1 MANDNLFW
9 NQMLMRSD
17 SIVDIDPNA
26 PDAMEQV
33 RAQLGTI
40 TEQFDRAFDPAD
52 QFEEYV
58 TVALCQA
65 LQRALTP
72 KVARPVCK
80 VSVQNKLRNTAP
92 AAPTSLPALG
102 ATPPQTPLQ
111 TSSPQ
116 TQPSPQP
123 KAQVQPQPQT
133 PPKPKSRPK
142 KRGGKR

>member
-58 TVALCQA
+58 TIALCQA

-80 VSVQNKLRNTAP
+80 VSVQNNLRNPAP
-92 AAPTSLPALG
+92 AAPATVPPLGDIPAQTQPLTS
-102 ATPPQTPLQ
+102 PP
-111 TSSPQ
+111 PQ
-116 TQPSPQP
+116 TQPSS
-123 KAQVQPQPQT
+123 QVQPKPQT
-133 PPKPKSRPK
+133 PPKPKSRSK

>member
-58 TVALCQA
+58 TIALCQA

-92 AAPTSLPALG
+92 AAPTTLPTLG
-102 ATPPQTPLQ
+102 DIPAQTQPLTSPP
-111 TSSPQ
+111 PQ
-116 TQPSPQP
+116 TQPSS
-123 KAQVQPQPQT
+123 QVQPKPQT
-133 PPKPKSRPK
+133 PPKPKSRSK